1 LQHQASYDI
10 HSIQL
15 NAEQIMSMSPE
26 HQEKR
31 EFPRIIMTL
40 PLDFWMTDGSNIAS
54 GIVINMSLG
63 GLLIQSFKDLPV
75 GLRINVKVLLS
86 QVLEIEDFKTVAEI
100 IWKDMDIWEGWEG
113 YQYGLKFFQLSNE
126 ERNKLEEVLKNQ
138 SPL

>member
-1 LQHQASYDI
+1 LQHQDSYDI